1 MSDENKDLG
10 TTTHEPNLPGS
21 TGPDVSPSSHEN
33 VESSKQHLKEAGEAL
48 RANLETSKSH
58 VKHAAEDLRSAAEAK
73 AHELRARAENT
84 ANELRGRAEDVYSDA
99 RARVRTFQEDGEEY
113 IRQNPSRSVLTA
125 LAAGF
130 VLGLIIRR

>member
-1 MSDENKDLG
+1 MSDEINNPG

-21 TGPDVSPSSHEN
+21 TGPEISPSAKEN

-48 RANLETSKSH
+48 RANLETSKGH
-58 VKHAAEDLRSAAEAK
+58 VKQAADDLRSAAEAK
-73 AHELRARAENT
+73 AHEIRARAELT
-84 ANELRGRAEDVYSDA
+84 AQELKGRAEHVYSDA
-99 RARVRTFQEDGEEY
+99 RERVQTFQDDGEEY
-113 IRQNPSRSVLTA
+113 IRQNPTKSVLTA